1 MHSNMTLPL
10 SINPPATTAQLT
22 APIAIMG
29 GSFNPI
35 HFGHLRPALEL
46 QQQLGLAQVK
56 LMPNHV
62 APHKSH
68 GYSSTEQ
75 RCDMIQAAI
84 ADMPAL
90 CLDMTELS
98 LPQPNYTV
106 ATLIALR
113 AANPNT
119 PLCFIIGMDS
129 FINLP
134 TWHRWLE
141 LLDYCH
147 LIVCQRPGWQQ
158 QYSESLQ
165 QHILPKQT
173 SDITQLHQ
181 RKHGLLYFT
190 QVTQLDISSSKIRQL
205 RQQQQSI
212 KYLLPDSV
220 IQYIEDNQLYC

>member
-1 MHSNMTLPL
+1 MTYRPL
-10 SINPPATTAQLT
+10 TKSPEAGAELT

-46 QQQLGLAQVK
+46 QQQLNLAQVK

-68 GYSSTEQ
+68 TDTTTTQ
-75 RCDMIQAAI
+75 RCAMIQAAI
-84 ADMPAL
+84 IDMPAL
-90 CLDMTELS
+90 QLDMTELS
-98 LPQPNYTV
+98 MPQPNYSV
-106 ATLIALR
+106 ATLQALR
-113 AANPNT
+113 QQHPHT

-134 TWHRWLE
+134 KWHRWRE

-147 LIVCQRPGWQQ
+147 LIVCQRPGWMHEA
-158 QYSESLQ
+158 SLELQ
-165 QHILPKQT
+165 QHLKGNKTENMADLAQQKQ
-173 SDITQLHQ
+173 
-181 RKHGLLYFT
+181 GLVFFT
-190 QVTQLDISSSKIRQL
+190 QVTQLEISSSQIRQL
-205 RQQQQSI
+205 RKQGMSI

-220 IQYIEDNQLYC
+220 IQYIEQNQLYL